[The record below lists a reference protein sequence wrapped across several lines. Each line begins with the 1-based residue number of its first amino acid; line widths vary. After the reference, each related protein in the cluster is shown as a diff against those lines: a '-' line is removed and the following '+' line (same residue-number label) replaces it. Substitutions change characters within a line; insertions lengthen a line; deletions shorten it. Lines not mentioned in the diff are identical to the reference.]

1 LFFIVVTMFILI
13 RNNNTINLINVFVVA
28 FLIYFAILKMFLI
41 MFFEVF
47 IYLRNLSCLCLFKI
61 LFFLSHIRTYVV
73 YSLEMQYYWRNLLI
87 SLIIFV
93 HFAIYSSLI
102 LLYNFAYEIK
112 SLIIF
117 LKVLSNFVVYLLM
130 LSLFIKLFNINS
142 NNKSLNILSNFSKF
156 IAF

>member
-1 LFFIVVTMFILI
+1 M
-13 RNNNTINLINVFVVA
+13 
-28 FLIYFAILKMFLI
+28 
-41 MFFEVF
+41 
-47 IYLRNLSCLCLFKI
+47 
-61 LFFLSHIRTYVV
+61 
-73 YSLEMQYYWRNLLI
+73 
-87 SLIIFV
+87 